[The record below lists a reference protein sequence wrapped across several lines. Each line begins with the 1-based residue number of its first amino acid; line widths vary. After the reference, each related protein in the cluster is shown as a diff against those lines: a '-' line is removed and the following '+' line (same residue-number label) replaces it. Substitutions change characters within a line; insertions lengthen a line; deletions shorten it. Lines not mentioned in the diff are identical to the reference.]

1 MTSATSF
8 SEIEAMLCTCA
19 NLVEEDRVYW
29 VGGGGYPLHSVFL
42 AHRTHAPAVTI
53 ITEDGGIGPQP
64 ASPLDPMMAMVSA
77 RSGYK
82 ALAWT
87 NMNTVCTHAS
97 LGLVDY
103 AILQTLQVD
112 PYGNINSSFLG
123 KDYFH
128 PERRY
133 GGSGGANEMASLCWR
148 TILMTT
154 QEKRK
159 FVKRVDFISSPGFLD
174 GSPNAREKAG
184 LPEGTGPYRVLTPEA
199 MFGYDDETHYLK
211 LLATVQWVTVNEV
224 LEKMDFEPLLADDIG
239 KLELPTEEQL
249 TVLRTLIDPR
259 GQTIGTGK
267 WIEL

>member
-1 MTSATSF
+1 MTEATSF
-8 SEIEAMLCTCA
+8 SDVESMICTCA
-19 NLVEEDRVYW
+19 NLVEGDKVYW
-29 VGGGGYPLHSVFL
+29 VGGAGYPLQSVIL
-42 AHRTHAPAVTI
+42 AHQLHAPAVTI
-53 ITEDGGIGPQP
+53 ITEDGGIGPRP
-64 ASPLDPMMAMVSA
+64 AIPFDPLLSMVSA
-77 RSGYK
+77 KSGYK

-87 NMNTVCTHAS
+87 SMNTVCTHAS

-123 KDYFH
+123 TDYFR

-174 GSPNAREKAG
+174 GSANARESAG
-184 LPEGTGPYRVLTPEA
+184 LPTGTGPYRVLTPEA
-199 MFGYDDETHYLK
+199 MYGYDEKTHYLK
-211 LLATVQWVTVNEV
+211 LLATAQWVTVEEV
-224 LEKMDFEPLLADDIG
+224 LEKMDFEPLLADEVV
-239 KLELPTEEQL
+239 KLKLPTEEQL
-249 TVLRTLIDPR
+249 TVLRTMIDPG